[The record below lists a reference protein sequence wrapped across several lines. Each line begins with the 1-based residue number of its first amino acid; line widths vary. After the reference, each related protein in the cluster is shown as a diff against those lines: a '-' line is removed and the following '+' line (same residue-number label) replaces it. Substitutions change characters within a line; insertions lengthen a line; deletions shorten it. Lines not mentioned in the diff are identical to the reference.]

1 MAAYDTIRQI
11 IDDNVRANGVNAI
24 TGPVMNS
31 VLNSVMDAVAR
42 GMLFVGVADRHT
54 EPVENDLPKFYLATA
69 PGIYSNFV
77 ANPPLFTS
85 GIAVITDALGTN
97 EWDMKVYP
105 ITVNVAQTFITDA
118 RITNNVYE
126 GDTLIYVSSA
136 TNGETSSDIVIQRTT
151 ESGGTPTTIA
161 VITDAGRRT
170 GFKTYEVVPSDA
182 PSSKL
187 NITVNWDK
195 VPAGTTKE
203 FGLEAAL
210 PKTAYAPLPVK
221 ETDLTNVWK
230 RIRYAEYAIG
240 YNNKKA
246 EEYDPEY
253 DGTFIERYSVAGAYP
268 SIEIDPSNYSRG
280 SNAFL
285 PVGQTLVYKVNM
297 SAGFRVNTQIKLDNI
312 AATGSQGFFIKAIFM
327 NYGTGSFNVNV
338 SLSNTTDF
346 KLIMGGT
353 STSDIAAGSAFMLE
367 IYGVPRGAKNAVVS
381 DQYSIVVL
389 KKSLS

>member
-1 MAAYDTIRQI
+1 MSAYDTIRQI

-54 EPVENDLPKFYLATA
+54 TPVENDLPKFYIATA
-69 PGIYSNFV
+69 PGAYSNFV
-77 ANPPLFTS
+77 TAPPMFTS

-97 EWDMKVYP
+97 SWSMRVLSLSASS
-105 ITVNVAQTFITDA
+105 NQTFVTDA

-136 TNGETSSDIVIQRTT
+136 TNGTTSSDFTLQRTT
-151 ESGGTPTTIA
+151 ESGGESTTVA
-161 VITDAGRRT
+161 VVTDTGNRT

-195 VPAGTTKE
+195 VPTGTTKE
-203 FGLEAAL
+203 FGLEEAL

-221 ETDLTNVWK
+221 ETDLTNVLN

-240 YNNKKA
+240 YNNKKT
-246 EEYDPEY
+246 EEYYPEY
-253 DGTFIERYSVAGAYP
+253 GGTFIARYSVTGNYP
-268 SIEIDPSNYSRG
+268 SIAIDPSNYSRG

-297 SAGFRVNTQIKLDNI
+297 SAGFRLNTQITLDNI
-312 AATGSQGFFIKAIFM
+312 AATGSQGFFLKVIFM
-327 NYGTGSFNVNV
+327 NYGTESFYVNV

-346 KLIMGGT
+346 KLVMNGT
-353 STSDIAAGSAFMLE
+353 ATPDIPPDKASMLE

-381 DQYSIVVL
+381 DLYSIVVV
-389 KKSLS
+389 KKPL

>member
-1 MAAYDTIRQI
+1 MSAYDTIRQI

-54 EPVENDLPKFYLATA
+54 TPVENDLPKFYIATA
-69 PGIYSNFV
+69 PGAYSNFMT
-77 ANPPLFTS
+77 APPMFTS

-97 EWDMKVYP
+97 NWSMRVLSLSASS
-105 ITVNVAQTFITDA
+105 NQTFVTDA

-136 TNGETSSDIVIQRTT
+136 TNGTTSSDFTLQRTT
-151 ESGGTPTTIA
+151 ESGGEPTTVA
-161 VITDAGRRT
+161 VVTDAGNRT

-195 VPAGTTKE
+195 VPSGTTKE
-203 FGLEAAL
+203 FGLEEAL

-221 ETDLTNVWK
+221 ETDLTNVLN

-240 YNNKKA
+240 YNNRKT
-246 EEYDPEY
+246 EEYAPEY
-253 DGTFIERYSVAGAYP
+253 TGTFIERYSVTGNYP
-268 SIEIDPSNYSRG
+268 SIVIDPSNYSRG

-297 SAGFRVNTQIKLDNI
+297 SAGFRLGTQIKLDNI
-312 AATGSQGFFIKAIFM
+312 AAIGSQGFFIKAIFM
-327 NYGTGSFNVNV
+327 NYGTSIMQVDV
-338 SLSNTTDF
+338 SLSNTADF
-346 KLIMGGT
+346 KLVMNGT
-353 STSDIAAGSAFMLE
+353 TSPDIAPDKAFMLE
-367 IYGVPRGAKNAVVS
+367 IYGVPSKAKNAAVS
-381 DQYSIVVL
+381 DLYSIVVV
-389 KKSLS
+389 KKPI